1 MTLGERIKECRQNV
15 DLSQE
20 KVAELVG
27 VSRQAVTKWEA
38 NQTAPSTENLF
49 KLAEIFGTTVDFML
63 TSDGP
68 GPNSPAEQIYYLQK
82 MEQEKAAAARR
93 DKWKRNF
100 MMTGIVAGGYLLLYL
115 LGRILYTESDSS
127 MTVMGWLFGTD
138 PQQLAYLFGWLL
150 DKGFFLYASL
160 ISIIPALF
168 GKYHFSLTTFT
179 ACTIGLLLGEPLGNN
194 PAGAAYGHGHYGW
207 AIWLMVFL
215 FSVVMGILLERHAK
229 KSLSLKDRKI
239 QVWCGVAVLGIIAII
254 IFIRLSMPSFGS
266 V

>member
-1 MTLGERIKECRQNV
+1 MTLGERIKECRQNEE
-15 DLSQE
+15 LSQE

-82 MEQEKAAAARR
+82 MEQEKAAIARKA
-93 DKWKRNF
+93 KWKKSII
-100 MMTGIVAGGYLLLYL
+100 MTGIVAGGYLLLYL
-115 LGRILYTESDSS
+115 LGRILYTESGSS

-150 DKGFFLYASL
+150 NKNFFLYASI

-168 GKYHFSLTTFT
+168 GKYRFSLTTLG
-179 ACTIGLLLGEPLGNN
+179 ACAIGLLLGESLGNN
-194 PAGAAYGHGHYGW
+194 PAGAAYGHSHYGW
-207 AIWLMVFL
+207 AIWIMVFL
-215 FSVVMGILLERHAK
+215 FSVVMGILLERLAK
-229 KSLSLKDRKI
+229 KGHTLKDRKMK
-239 QVWCGVAVLGIIAII
+239 VWCCVAVLGIAAII
-254 IFIRLSMPSFGS
+254 IFIRLSMPSFES
-266 V
+266 A